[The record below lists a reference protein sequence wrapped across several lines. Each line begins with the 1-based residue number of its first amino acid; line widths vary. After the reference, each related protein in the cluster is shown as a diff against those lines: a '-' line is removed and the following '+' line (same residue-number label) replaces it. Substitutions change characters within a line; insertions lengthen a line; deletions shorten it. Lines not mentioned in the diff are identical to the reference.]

1 MSRTLK
7 IVVLVILLVIAFLSF
22 TYAHLMIA
30 PGRLIKEHQSLNGDC
45 FACHTS
51 FRGADS
57 KKCTACHRLS

>member
-7 IVVLVILLVIAFLSF
+7 IIVLVSLLVIAILAF
-22 TYAHLMIA
+22 TYANVMIA

-51 FRGADS
+51 FRGID
-57 KKCTACHRLS
+57 